1 AMVLGHSLRD
11 NGTKKQLA
19 VMVTMDN
26 LAPDTLS
33 ELRVRQYPAQ
43 IAQPQSL
50 TAFQTVYDIVIPV
63 DRIVNKSPA
72 NLYLMQRPGLDS
84 TFTKIALWRQT
95 QYRKIVYLDADTVI
109 LRAPDELF
117 DEPSDFAAVPD
128 IGWPDCFNSGVLVLK
143 PDMGQYYGLLA
154 LAQRGISFDGADQGL
169 LNMHFQD
176 WHRLSFKYN
185 CTPNGNY
192 QYVPAYRHFQ
202 SSISLIHFIG
212 NDKPWLIGRES
223 KVPTGVYEEMM
234 GRWWAVYDRHFRAP
248 TTAYISGQSQPGPR
262 TVQRHVNGEAST
274 SSFGFSSIIER
285 STGEDSMISV
295 DKIEEPMTDTAKI
308 IERVEQGDVHPVPTT
323 QQRRYSVV
331 WDPIRS
337 APPVNSQP
345 EAPNIPGAKYEMSQ
359 DSKLFQAPSSYPE
372 PPKDMYY
379 QVPATPPASEPL
391 KPIFP
396 WEINMTKPVR
406 VFPEDQRPSS
416 SGSAP
421 SATTDEETQAET
433 NSPITPTI
441 NVTSS
446 APFSS
451 FSRTN
456 VWDNMPEIER
466 YVANLPQHRRAK
478 IQVLHGPTT
487 GTETVLSPGTGE
499 SPTEAQGRRRSMKL
513 TDFPTEIE
521 RPSLPVTPAP
531 IRRPSFWGEE
541 RDESGDLPAA
551 EGVPDQLDWDPLTR
565 LAELQRRQSEVL
577 ATGPG
582 SPGRFIPDRS
592 MPDSAALLPA
602 VDEKDTA
609 PIAPPELRETVVREI
624 SSKEEEMTEADDAPA
639 DEP

>member
-1 AMVLGHSLRD
+1 M
-11 NGTKKQLA
+11 
-19 VMVTMDN
+19 
-26 LAPDTLS
+26 
-33 ELRVRQYPAQ
+33 
-43 IAQPQSL
+43 
-50 TAFQTVYDIVIPV
+50 IPV

-72 NLYLMQRPGLDS
+72 NLYLMQRPDLDS

-95 QYRKIVYLDADTVI
+95 QYRKIVYLDADSVT

-154 LAQRGISFDGADQGL
+154 LARRGISFDGADQGL
-169 LNMHFQD
+169 LNMHFQI

-185 CTPNGNY
+185 CTPSGNY

-223 KVPTGVYEEMM
+223 KVPTGVYEEMV

-248 TTAYISGQSQPGPR
+248 TTAYISGQSHRGPR

-285 STGEDSMISV
+285 SAGENPVVSV
-295 DKIEEPMTDTAKI
+295 DNIEEPMTDTAEM
-308 IERVEQGDVHPVPTT
+308 IERVEQGDVQPIPTT
-323 QQRRYSVV
+323 QQRRHSVV

-337 APPVNSQP
+337 APPADSRP
-345 EAPNIPGAKYEMSQ
+345 EAPNIPSTKYEMSQ
-359 DSKLFQAPSSYPE
+359 DSKLFQAPNSYPE

-379 QVPATPPASEPL
+379 QVPGIPPASEPL

-396 WEINMTKPVR
+396 WEINMARPVR

-416 SGSAP
+416 PGSAP
-421 SATTDEETQAET
+421 SAMTDEETQAET
-433 NSPITPTI
+433 STPVTPTI
-441 NVTSS
+441 NVTSP

-451 FSRTN
+451 FSRSN
-456 VWDNMPEIER
+456 VWDTMPEIER

-487 GTETVLSPGTGE
+487 GTETVLFPGTE
-499 SPTEAQGRRRSMKL
+499 EPPSEAQGRRRSMKL

-531 IRRPSFWGEE
+531 IHRPSFWGEE
-541 RDESGDLPAA
+541 RNESGDLPPA
-551 EGVPDQLDWDPLTR
+551 EGVPNQSDWDPLTR
-565 LAELQRRQSEVL
+565 LVELQRRQSEVL

-592 MPDSAALLPA
+592 MPDSAVSLPA
-602 VDEKDTA
+602 IEDKDTA
-609 PIAPPELRETVVREI
+609 PVAPPELQETAVKEI
-624 SSKEEEMTEADDAPA
+624 SSKEEEIAEAGDTPA
-639 DEP
+639 SEP